1 MSDIYI
7 ARHGTTE
14 ANKKKIYMGTSG
26 EGLAP
31 EGKLQAE
38 RLGNFLRPLG
48 IHRIY
53 SSPLRRAVET
63 SEIINQDLNVPI
75 QLEEDLTEMRLGP
88 WMGMSE
94 EEVAE
99 KYPKEHRL
107 WNSRPPELV
116 LPGRETLAELQSRA
130 LKAIYKIKENS
141 QKYPVL
147 AITHVALIRCII
159 MYFQDLDIDL
169 YKTIDVPNIS
179 VFRLRVNEGLANIS
193 RYL

>member
-38 RLGNFLRPLG
+38 RLSNFLRPFG
-48 IHRIY
+48 IRRIY
-53 SSPLRRAVET
+53 SSPLRRALET
-63 SEIINQDLNVPI
+63 SEIINRDLNMPI
-75 QLEEDLTEMRLGP
+75 LVEEGLTEMRLGP

-99 KYPKEHRL
+99 KYPQEHGL
-107 WNSRPPELV
+107 WNSRPSELV
-116 LPGRETLAELQSRA
+116 LPDRETLAELQNRA
-130 LKAIYKIKENS
+130 IKAIYKINENN
-141 QKYPVL
+141 QEYPVL

-159 MYFQDLDIDL
+159 MHFQDLNINL
-169 YKTIDVPNIS
+169 YKTIDVPNVS